1 MLGSALK
8 EPSFPMRQ
16 TVLGGEV
23 SNVSLPDRLV
33 AVVAKARLLHERKG
47 AKTT

>member
-16 TVLGGEV
+16 TILGGEF
-23 SNVSLPDRLV
+23 SDVSLPDRLF